1 MQGLTFSGGSITL
14 STVIARR
21 LPPSFTWN
29 TPFLALSGL
38 VIPEA
43 FLKQEHRFPVATF
56 LTARIRNAVIG
67 VIMLTEKRSQRYG
80 LRFPAP
86 GAVRNLH
93 PRRAF
98 DAKA

>member
-21 LPPSFTWN
+21 LAWN

-86 GAVRNLH
+86 GSVRNLH
-93 PRRAF
+93 LRRAF